1 MNIRGREEVL
11 GALQTFK
18 DVYESQFNKP
28 LNYSEALGI
37 VLEILEEK
45 QRQVIKQRFMDFH
58 PHDLMTVIAEL
69 RSYAHKNAVSEE
81 ITLQEPKRRGR
92 PKNDKR

>member
-18 DVYESQFNKP
+18 DVYENQFNKP
-28 LNYSEALGI
+28 LNYAEALGI
-37 VLEILEEK
+37 VLEILEDK
-45 QRQVIKQRFMDFH
+45 QRQVIKQRFLDFH

-69 RSYAHKNAVSEE
+69 RSYAHKNAYNVQASD
-81 ITLQEPKRRGR
+81 QPKKKRGR

>member
-37 VLEILEEK
+37 VLDILEENK
-45 QRQVIKQRFMDFH
+45 DKLSDSASWTFI
-58 PHDLMTVIAEL
+58 LMT
-69 RSYAHKNAVSEE
+69 
-81 ITLQEPKRRGR
+81 
-92 PKNDKR
+92 